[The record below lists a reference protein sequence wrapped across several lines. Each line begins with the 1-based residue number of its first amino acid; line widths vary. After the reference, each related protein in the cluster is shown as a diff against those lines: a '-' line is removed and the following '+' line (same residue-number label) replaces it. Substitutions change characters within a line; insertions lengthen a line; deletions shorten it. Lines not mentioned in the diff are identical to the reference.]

1 MKRIGIVAVTGYIA
15 TIFLANWLIQHVGIV
30 SVGFGL
36 MAPAGVYAAGLALT
50 LRDIVQE
57 QLGRPAVLMAIVV
70 GAALSW
76 FVAPSFAVAS
86 AVAFLVSEL
95 ADFGV
100 YTPLREHSWAG
111 GVLASNVVGAALDS
125 WLFLTIA
132 FGSTALFWGQFVGKI
147 EVTLVTIAL
156 LIPVKRAL
164 LARHA

>member
-50 LRDIVQE
+50 LRDVVQE

-86 AVAFLVSEL
+86 AVAFLVC
-95 ADFGV
+95 
-100 YTPLREHSWAG
+100 EHSWAG

-132 FGSTALFWGQFVGKI
+132 FGSTALFWGQFVGKT